1 MSGGYW
7 DIHNH
12 ILPGIDDGS
21 SCMEETCSLLREEYK
36 QGVRHIIFT
45 PHHRPKMF
53 RVSVDDREKVWM
65 ETLSELQGKFPDMQF
80 FLGCEFFVH
89 ENMAE
94 ELRDARC
101 RMAGTDVVLAEFSS
115 ASHFAEMKLRIEEI
129 VHLGFRPVIAHAER
143 CRCLHQEEQR
153 LEELRE
159 MGTLVQLNAG
169 SILGREG
176 PQLKRFCIR
185 ALEKGL
191 ADMIASDAHSVDGRP
206 VELAACMK
214 KMQRKF
220 GKERADRWFGG
231 VQKTL
236 FADLRE
242 DRRTLWNS

>member
-115 ASHFAEMKLRIEEI
+115 ASHFAGM
-129 VHLGFRPVIAHAER
+129 
-143 CRCLHQEEQR
+143 
-153 LEELRE
+153 
-159 MGTLVQLNAG
+159 
-169 SILGREG
+169 ILSFLFLS
-176 PQLKRFCIR
+176 Q
-185 ALEKGL
+185 AT
-191 ADMIASDAHSVDGRP
+191 
-206 VELAACMK
+206 
-214 KMQRKF
+214 
-220 GKERADRWFGG
+220 
-231 VQKTL
+231 KTL
-236 FADLRE
+236 PLGTAYAVWTGIGALGAVIVGIVLFKEPVTAARIFFVSLLLIGIVGLKA
-242 DRRTLWNS
+242 TSGH